1 MSLDSKAL
9 ASYVLVSPVY
19 LNLNMRFG
27 YHFAMVDVMCTPR
40 SGSNHILFRYKG
52 GGADY
57 ENRRRRVEFL
67 GQVLA
72 AHGFEVS
79 ITGDLIDAGLKRPP
93 RKTLLE
99 KMEIVGALLGST
111 RMLDMSFSDDGA
123 ITAFTNRFMK
133 GDYGLGRLHTGRDGH
148 NGPEA
153 G

>member
-9 ASYVLVSPVY
+9 ASYILVSPVY

-27 YHFAMVDVMCTPR
+27 YHFAMVDVLCVPR
-40 SGSNHILFRYKG
+40 SSSNHILFRYKG

-57 ENRRRRVEFL
+57 DNRRRRVEFL

-111 RMLDMSFSDDGA
+111 RMLDMSFNDDGA
-123 ITAFTNRFMK
+123 ITALADRFLK
-133 GDYGLGRLHTGRDGH
+133 GDYGMGRLSTERDGH
-148 NGPEA
+148 NGP
-153 G
+153 